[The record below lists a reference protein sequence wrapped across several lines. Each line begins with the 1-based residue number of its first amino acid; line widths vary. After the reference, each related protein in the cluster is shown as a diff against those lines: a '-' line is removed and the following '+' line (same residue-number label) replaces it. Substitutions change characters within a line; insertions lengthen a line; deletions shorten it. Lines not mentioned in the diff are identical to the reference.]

1 MEPEINGE
9 GYTDVSAKRIIVQD
23 DMLVAPEVA
32 QWLRIGLS
40 TTSEWAKT
48 GKIPCIKLN
57 GLLRFLRK
65 DIEAWLTAQRVTSSL
80 EIQSLRGSPATI
92 PSVSTNL
99 LYRTAR
105 HVLRDR
111 VPPAKRD
118 SKRTPSLG
126 RKPV

>member
-1 MEPEINGE
+1 MKPEINGE
-9 GYTDVSAKRIIVQD
+9 GYTDMSATRIMVQD
-23 DMLVAPEVA
+23 DILMATELA

-40 TTSEWAKT
+40 TTYEWAKT

-65 DIEAWLTAQRVTSSL
+65 DIEAWLTAQRVTPSL

-99 LYRTAR
+99 LQRTAR

-111 VPPAKRD
+111 VHTAKRD
-118 SKRTPSLG
+118 PKRTTSL
-126 RKPV
+126 RKKPG

>member
-1 MEPEINGE
+1 MKPEINGE
-9 GYTDVSAKRIIVQD
+9 GYTDMSATRIMVQD

-40 TTSEWAKT
+40 TTYEWAKT

-65 DIEAWLTAQRVTSSL
+65 DIEAWLTAQRVTPSI
-80 EIQSLRGSPATI
+80 EIQSLRKAHATI

-99 LYRTAR
+99 LQRTAR

-111 VPPAKRD
+111 VHTAKRD
-118 SKRTPSLG
+118 PKRTTSLG
-126 RKPV
+126 KKPV